1 MGNAEYMGEQVEIL
15 SKKMGLCLFYSFVII
30 FLGSV
35 TDGKI
40 TGQVTTGYNNTCL
53 WKSAG
58 LNRSG
63 PKNFDCE
70 RFVID
75 STDQLWNM
83 YRDPATIKSYL
94 HKYMVEEWESI
105 TFMGE
110 DIKVHIVDTFCE
122 GNDIDGYKTTMPVIH
137 TATHLGY
144 HPVFGS
150 PTGKTATWYGVPN
163 CFIKNFDGQW
173 KYTSEVNMPDSLAL
187 YSQFG
192 ATPPEETWVMPT
204 DDCHQLFDWET
215 GYINP
220 ALVPFQMRRDIP

>member
-83 YRDPATIKSYL
+83 YRGPC
-94 HKYMVEEWESI
+94 
-105 TFMGE
+105 
-110 DIKVHIVDTFCE
+110 DIKF
-122 GNDIDGYKTTMPVIH
+122 
-137 TATHLGY
+137 L
-144 HPVFGS
+144 
-150 PTGKTATWYGVPN
+150 
-163 CFIKNFDGQW
+163 W
-173 KYTSEVNMPDSLAL
+173 KYFL
-187 YSQFG
+187 Y
-192 ATPPEETWVMPT
+192 
-204 DDCHQLFDWET
+204 FDT
-215 GYINP
+215 
-220 ALVPFQMRRDIP
+220 